1 MKIEKITKIYIELD
15 LERCES
21 QLITMFFKLIFFLLT
36 KQKRKKKRKMPEQL
50 SLANTGFIPW
60 NFIH

>member
-36 KQKRKKKRKMPEQL
+36 KQKKKKEKKEDVRTIK
-50 SLANTGFIPW
+50 SG
-60 NFIH
+60 